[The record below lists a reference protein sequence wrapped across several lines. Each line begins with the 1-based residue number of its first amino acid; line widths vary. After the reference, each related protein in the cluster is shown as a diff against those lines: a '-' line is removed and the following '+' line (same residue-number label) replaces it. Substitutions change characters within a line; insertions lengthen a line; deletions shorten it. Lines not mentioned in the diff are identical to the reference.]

1 MTGLL
6 KRMVTGELCV
16 IQKSKLLQEQLNEV
30 YSDLD
35 CRGLC
40 QAFVFSDC
48 CILFSFDLMIGFYY
62 YFKFNCFGQINNC
75 AEFDC
80 KSG

>member
-1 MTGLL
+1 M
-6 KRMVTGELCV
+6 GELCV
-16 IQKSKLLQEQLNEV
+16 LQKSKLLQEQLSED

-35 CRGLC
+35 CRGLS

-62 YFKFNCFGQINNC
+62 FYFYFFGQINNC

>member
-16 IQKSKLLQEQLNEV
+16 LQKSKLLQEQVSED

-48 CILFSFDLMIGFYY
+48 CLLFSFDLMIGFFFFY
-62 YFKFNCFGQINNC
+62 YFNFFGKINNC

>member
-1 MTGLL
+1 
-6 KRMVTGELCV
+6 MVTGELCV
-16 IQKSKLLQEQLNEV
+16 LQKSKLLQEQLSED

-62 YFKFNCFGQINNC
+62 FLFFYFFGKIYNC